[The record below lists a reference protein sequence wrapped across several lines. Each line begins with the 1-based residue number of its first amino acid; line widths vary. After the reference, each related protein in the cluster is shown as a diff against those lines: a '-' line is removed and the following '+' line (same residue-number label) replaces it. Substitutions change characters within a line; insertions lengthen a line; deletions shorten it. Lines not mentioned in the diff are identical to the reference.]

1 MHEVKITRPSK
12 LLFPRDGIRKGEL
25 IEYYKRIAGRML
37 PHLADR
43 PLMLQRFPDGIGQAG
58 FMQKTAGPYYPSWI
72 RTVTVK
78 KAGGTVKHVVCED
91 EATLMYLAN
100 QAAITLHPW
109 LSRSADLYHPD
120 MMVFDFDPS
129 RADDIE
135 GVTGGALALKD
146 TLDDLELP
154 AYLKTSGSRG
164 VHVVVPLD
172 GKRDFDFVRGFARQ
186 VAVAVVNRD
195 SSRYTL
201 EAHKE
206 KRRGRVYID
215 VNRNAYAQTAVAV
228 YSVRARAGAPVA
240 APLEWR
246 ELRKKSFRPDAIT
259 IRNIFERLET
269 IDDPWRRFGSSAASL
284 DAAAG
289 KLGSLH
295 VA

>member
-1 MHEVKITRPSK
+1 MQEVKITRPSK
-12 LLFPRDGIRKGEL
+12 LLFPRDGISKGEL

-43 PLMLQRFPDGIGQAG
+43 PLMLQRFPDGIERAG
-58 FMQKTAGPYYPSWI
+58 FMQKTAGPYYPPWI
-72 RTVTVK
+72 RKVTVK
-78 KAGGTVKHVVCED
+78 KAGGTVKHVVCD
-91 EATLMYLAN
+91 DAATLVYLAN
-100 QAAITLHPW
+100 QAAITLHTW

-120 MMVFDFDPS
+120 RMVFDFDPS
-129 RADDIE
+129 RADDIA

-154 AYLKTSGSRG
+154 AYVNTSGSRG
-164 VHVVVPLD
+164 VHVTVPLE

-186 VAVAVVNRD
+186 VAFAVANRD

-246 ELRKKSFRPDAIT
+246 ELRKESFRPDAIT
-259 IRNIFERLET
+259 IRNIFQRLET
-269 IDDPWRRFGSSAASL
+269 IEDPWRRFGNSAASL
-284 DAAAG
+284 DDAAR
-289 KLGSLH
+289 KLESLH